1 MVGGHWAF
9 QGQDPFVRQWT
20 VVVIPS
26 GTCSLP
32 CRCFVIRPCSYNVQK
47 PYAGGYHRS
56 ANVQRV
62 PNTGKTAF
70 KRRDL
75 AGVGNLYTPVL
86 EYFREEKK
94 KKYWRDLAVFFV
106 FFCWLSVLIRSPP
119 RLCFTYAFG
128 CPLQE
133 WSLPH
138 QSASPWSESS
148 RWQPSLSYVWPLSM
162 FSLHGRPFVPFVRH
176 GLLHNAVH

>member
-1 MVGGHWAF
+1 M
-9 QGQDPFVRQWT
+9 
-20 VVVIPS
+20 VIPS

-56 ANVQRV
+56 ANVQHV

-70 KRRDL
+70 KRWDL
-75 AGVGNLYTPVL
+75 AGVGNLYTLVL
-86 EYFREEKK
+86 EYFREREKK
-94 KKYWRDLAVFFV
+94 KKKKKILARSHC
-106 FFCWLSVLIRSPP
+106 FCWLSVLIRSPP
-119 RLCFTYAFG
+119 PRLCFAYALG

-138 QSASPWSESS
+138 QSASPWLES
-148 RWQPSLSYVWPLSM
+148 L
-162 FSLHGRPFVPFVRH
+162 
-176 GLLHNAVH
+176 